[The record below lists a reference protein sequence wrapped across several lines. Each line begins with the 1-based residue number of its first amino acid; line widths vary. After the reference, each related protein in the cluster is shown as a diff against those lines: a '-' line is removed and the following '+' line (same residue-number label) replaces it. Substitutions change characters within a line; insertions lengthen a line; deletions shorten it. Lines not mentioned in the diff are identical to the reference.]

1 MYRFGYCGGP
11 ISSIFTR
18 GGIFMFIFVILIIV
32 LLVSLSKNNVF
43 TTGFKTTTEESP
55 LDILNKRY
63 ARGEVTKEQYEEIK
77 KTIK

>member
-1 MYRFGYCGGP
+1 MYRFGYCGEL

-32 LLVSLSKNNVF
+32 LLISLSKNNVF
-43 TTGFKTTTEESP
+43 ATGFKTIIEESP

-63 ARGEVTKEQYEEIK
+63 ARGEVTKEEYEEIK
-77 KTIK
+77 KEI